1 MTFSNQ
7 SLLLGAIYE
16 MTLAGLSS
24 ARFAIWQPAFAR
36 TWESLR
42 AIAGSLSG
50 ALSEVEGLAPG
61 YRQMQSLNLNL
72 NN

>member
-1 MTFSNQ
+1 MTLSNQ

-16 MTLAGLSS
+16 MTLAGLSGV
-24 ARFAIWQPAFAR
+24 RFATGGLALAR

-61 YRQMQSLNLNL
+61 YRQMRSLKP